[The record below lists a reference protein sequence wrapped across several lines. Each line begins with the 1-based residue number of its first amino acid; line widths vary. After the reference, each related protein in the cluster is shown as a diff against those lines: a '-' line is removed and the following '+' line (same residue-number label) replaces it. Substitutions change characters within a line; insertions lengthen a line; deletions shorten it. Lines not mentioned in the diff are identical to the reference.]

1 MYDSPAR
8 YDSATTDSHKKK
20 GRPCKAVAMTAREY
34 SGASSIHGF
43 AYIIEPSHGPF
54 LRVLWLAVVLGM
66 AAVGVYLSIQVRHFK
81 YYLPGSTSS
90 YLLSTKV
97 YEDWLEDPVLTTI
110 KTTTKPISEIDFP
123 SITICGQG
131 TIDEVGS
138 CHENKSA

>member
-8 YDSATTDSHKKK
+8 YDSAATESHKKTKK
-20 GRPCKAVAMTAREY
+20 GRPCKAISKTAKEY
-34 SGASSIHGF
+34 SSASSIHGF
-43 AYIIEPSHGPF
+43 AYILEPAHGPF
-54 LRVLWLAVVLGM
+54 LRFLWLAVVLGM
-66 AAVGVYLSIQVRHFK
+66 AAMGVYLSIQVRYFK
-81 YYLPGSTSS
+81 FHIPGLLSS
-90 YLLSTKV
+90 NLLSTKV

-138 CHENKSA
+138 CKSA